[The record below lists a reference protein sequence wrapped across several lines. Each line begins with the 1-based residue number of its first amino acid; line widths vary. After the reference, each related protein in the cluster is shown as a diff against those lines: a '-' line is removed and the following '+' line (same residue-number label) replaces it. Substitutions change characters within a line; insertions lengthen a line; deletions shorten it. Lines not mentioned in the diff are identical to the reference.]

1 MANERLSDADLIALC
16 DEIGGPDGKVL
27 VSELRARAGGG
38 SHARLSR
45 VIDEWGRRRG
55 AGPVRPLRPRR
66 ARRAAPPNPG
76 PNPTSDPRPVRPAP
90 AAGDEEDAAL
100 LAAAGRRGEIDL
112 AACVVALR
120 QENAMLWD
128 LLREEREAR
137 LVEMERGNRL
147 ARAVERHFKDGN
159 RAPSVAPSAEP
170 VWAPGRAAR

>member
-1 MANERLSDADLIALC
+1 MANERLGDDELMALC

-38 SHARLSR
+38 SYARLSR

-55 AGPVRPLRPRR
+55 AGPVRPLRPRK
-66 ARRAAPPNPG
+66 ARRPAPPDSAPH
-76 PNPTSDPRPVRPAP
+76 PVRPGP
-90 AAGDEEDAAL
+90 ATGDEDDAAL

-120 QENAMLWD
+120 QENAMLWE